1 MENASKAL
9 LMAGGVLIAVLIIA
23 ILVRT
28 FGTVG
33 LFQKQKLTEEESR
46 QIAEFNEQ
54 YLKYL
59 NQYMYG
65 TEVITIINK
74 TIDSKYPVQ
83 IKITFLNTDYTYHRN
98 EYIDGKLKQR
108 EYTVKSGTELNII
121 NSETGYVR
129 GESFIEKG
137 SEEYGSTIKNDINDK
152 ATSSGISTKAF
163 KCTAI
168 GYDNS
173 TGRINSITIEEKK
186 WENV

>member
-28 FGTVG
+28 YGTVS

-65 TEVITIINK
+65 TEVITIVNK
-74 TIDSKYPVQ
+74 NDQLNDNVKV
-83 IKITFLNTDYTYHRN
+83 KITFAQNFTYEDENGNKKTIEPNSTIEINNTN
-98 EYIDGKLKQR
+98 K
-108 EYTVKSGTELNII
+108 NII
-121 NSETGYVR
+121 TNSTE
-129 GESFIEKG
+129 
-137 SEEYGSTIKNDINDK
+137 IKN
-152 ATSSGISTKAF
+152 KAF

-173 TGRINSITIEEKK
+173 TGRINSITINEKK
-186 WENV
+186 WEDV

>member
-74 TIDSKYPVQ
+74 TTKSEYPVQ
-83 IKITFLNTDYTYHRN
+83 IKITFLDDYTYTKKEYIKGKLETRTITMKSGNTLNILNTEN
-98 EYIDGKLKQR
+98 EYI
-108 EYTVKSGTELNII
+108 T
-121 NSETGYVR
+121 

-137 SEEYGSTIKNDINDK
+137 SDVYDNTIKNDTTV
-152 ATSSGISTKAF
+152 TSSGISNKAF

-173 TGRINSITIEEKK
+173 TGRINSITINEKK
-186 WENV
+186 WEDV

>member
-74 TIDSKYPVQ
+74 TTKSKYPVQ
-83 IKITFLNTDYTYHRN
+83 IKITFLEEYTYTKK
-98 EYIDGKLKQR
+98 EYIKGKLETR
-108 EYTVKSGTELNII
+108 TITMKSGKTLN
-121 NSETGYVR
+121 
-129 GESFIEKG
+129 K
-137 SEEYGSTIKNDINDK
+137 
-152 ATSSGISTKAF
+152 
-163 KCTAI
+163 
-168 GYDNS
+168 
-173 TGRINSITIEEKK
+173 
-186 WENV
+186 

>member
-74 TIDSKYPVQ
+74 TTKSKYPVR
-83 IKITFLNTDYTYHRN
+83 IKITFLEEYTYTKKEYIKGKLETRTITMKSGKTLNILNNEN
-98 EYIDGKLKQR
+98 EYILGD
-108 EYTVKSGTELNII
+108 
-121 NSETGYVR
+121 
-129 GESFIEKG
+129 SFIEKG
-137 SEEYGSTIKNDINDK
+137 SENYGSTIKNDVNNT
-152 ATSSGISTKAF
+152 ATSSGISNKAF

-173 TGRINSITIEEKK
+173 TGRINSITINEKK
-186 WENV
+186 WKDV

>member
-74 TIDSKYPVQ
+74 TTKSKYPVQ
-83 IKITFLNTDYTYHRN
+83 IKITFWDTDYTYNRN
-98 EYIDGKLKQR
+98 EYIHGELKTR
-108 EYTVKSGTELNII
+108 TYTVKSGKELSII
-121 NSETGYVR
+121 NSETGYVT

-137 SEEYGSTIKNDINDK
+137 SKEYGSTTKNDTNNT
-152 ATSSGISTKAF
+152 ATSSGISNKAF
-163 KCTAI
+163 KCTAL
-168 GYDNS
+168 GYDS
-173 TGRINSITIEEKK
+173 TGRINSITIVEKK
-186 WENV
+186 WNSID